1 VAYYIQVFK
10 LIIIPSLLL
19 MSDKYISSTTV
30 NGMYFNKSCIQQLF
44 VNPLHLLL
52 EEFQLSEVETSIF
65 TYNIEVSG
73 MSI

>member
-1 VAYYIQVFK
+1 
-10 LIIIPSLLL
+10 

-30 NGMYFNKSCIQQLF
+30 NGMYFSKSCIQQLL

-52 EEFQLSEVETSIF
+52 EEFQLSDIKTHIF

-73 MSI
+73 VSIWMCYLVTLSVAKIV